1 MNRFEAVLS
10 PTQLSTL
17 LELIYDCGSARIRT
31 ADTDR
36 LVIFNG
42 QLENMNYNFSKA
54 VLTTGHH
61 RASME
66 NKSAEIKNYKLLDL
80 KELDADKWK
89 LTGNYT
95 DFIKKEY
102 RK

>member
-1 MNRFEAVLS
+1 
-10 PTQLSTL
+10 
-17 LELIYDCGSARIRT
+17 
-31 ADTDR
+31 
-36 LVIFNG
+36 
-42 QLENMNYNFSKA
+42 
-54 VLTTGHH
+54 
-61 RASME
+61 ME

-89 LTGNYT
+89 LTVNYT